1 MFREF
6 PGSPV
11 FRTPCFY
18 REGLSSV
25 ADGGTTIPQA
35 CSITK
40 KKNLKLV
47 FKKSLKASFDV

>member
-40 KKNLKLV
+40 KKKFEIGFQKV
-47 FKKSLKASFDV
+47 TQSII